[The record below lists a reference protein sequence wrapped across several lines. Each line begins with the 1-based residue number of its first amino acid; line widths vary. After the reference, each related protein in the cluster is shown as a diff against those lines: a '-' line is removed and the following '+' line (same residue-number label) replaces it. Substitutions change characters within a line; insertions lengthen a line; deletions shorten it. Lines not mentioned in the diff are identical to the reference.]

1 MGFSIIKTR
10 LVHILSRIRNF
21 YYNSG
26 FSFDPLVIYG
36 IIVFVSL
43 IITFSLRI
51 VRLEL
56 FIGAAH
62 DTAFYLQGLWRFSQ
76 FDEPIS
82 TFNFLYPSTKSATNI
97 LFGGHFMYSA
107 LMYIPLFWIS
117 DSPLFVGMFIIP
129 FITLALTLYWWCR
142 LFPGKDNLLWGVIGL
157 VLILWSPYNSGML
170 DGDFYIDAF
179 SVPWVL
185 ASLLFLRTKRE
196 IPLLISLFIVVG
208 FKLYFATFASL
219 VCFLYYAENR
229 SIKVAWAG
237 CAFILY
243 FLFIIFVVFP
253 HINNGN
259 DASLTLLMWGPEAKG
274 LFAWSAYYFERLINW
289 HSLKYLFNI
298 FGTFLFIPL
307 LSPRLAFLALPIIGI
322 HSIYF
327 SGIIPGPHYHALPTT
342 ILAVAFVIGC
352 EDLRRRFKI
361 WRSGLFQFT
370 LLTMIIVSFCYYGII
385 PSHLLYKVS
394 KPFLSFVPNYQPTN
408 SIDISLKKIV
418 FPAGIRNSLYRL
430 REDLHYLRSNPS
442 HITEIKDALSRVQ
455 PGEEISVVPK
465 LSPYTLKNPAW
476 IFPRP
481 FNQKNL
487 GEKIKRVII
496 AKHHQGYLDRLG
508 GNTQEFSEY
517 IKLLKE
523 EYNMKVEVE
532 SDNLLVLTK

>member
-26 FSFDPLVIYG
+26 FNFDPLVTYG

-56 FIGAAH
+56 FIGPAH
-62 DTAFYLQGLWRFSQ
+62 DTAFYLQGLWRLAQ
-76 FDEPIS
+76 FDVPIS

-129 FITLALTLYWWCR
+129 FITLVMTLYWWCR
-142 LFPGKDNLLWGVIGL
+142 LFPGKDNLIWGVIGL
-157 VLILWSPYNSGML
+157 VLILWSPYNSGIL
-170 DGDFYIDAF
+170 HGDFYIDAF

-185 ASLLFLRTKRE
+185 ASLLFYRTKRE

-229 SIKVAWAG
+229 SIKAAWAG
-237 CAFILY
+237 CAFIIY
-243 FLFIIFVVFP
+243 FLFIIFVVLP
-253 HINNGN
+253 HTNKFN
-259 DASLTLLMWGPEAKG
+259 DASLIFTWGQEVKG
-274 LFAWSAYYFERLINW
+274 LFAWLSYIFERLFNW
-289 HSLKYLFNI
+289 HNLEYLFNI

-307 LSPRLAFLALPIIGI
+307 LSPRLALLALPVIGI
-322 HSIYF
+322 HIIYF
-327 SGIIPGPHYHALPTT
+327 SGTIPGPHYHALPTT
-342 ILAVAFVIGC
+342 ILAVAFVLGC
-352 EDLRRRFKI
+352 EDLRKRFKI
-361 WRSGLFQFT
+361 WRSRLFQFT
-370 LLTMIIVSFCYYGII
+370 LLTMIVVPFCYYGII
-385 PSHLLYKVS
+385 PSNLLYKVS
-394 KPFLSFVPNYQPTN
+394 KPFFSFVPNYQPTN
-408 SIDISLKKIV
+408 SIEKSLKNIV

-442 HITEIKDALSRVQ
+442 YITEIKDALSRVQ

-487 GEKIKRVII
+487 GEKVKRVII
-496 AKHHQGYLDRLG
+496 AKHHHSYLDRLG

-523 EYNMKVEVE
+523 EYNMNVEVE
-532 SDNLLVLTK
+532 SVNLLVLTK